1 MNRNL
6 NIFPV
11 LLISLLAVALSPSAS
26 AEEKKGTRI
35 KKCQD
40 GAGKWHYGDTADEQ
54 CARSKVIELDTRGIQ
69 RKEIAAPL
77 TEAEL
82 KEREQNREQTEKA
95 RKQAEEQE
103 RRDQQLLATYALEED
118 IVLTRDRKISE
129 VDVQIRAGQETL
141 TSLRSS
147 LTRLQ
152 AQATEEQRTGKTVL
166 PQTAKTIANNEAQ
179 IAKHEKH
186 IEASKKEQQNMR
198 TQYET
203 ELMRFRELKRK
214 QSSAPIPAAPG
225 SAAKPGN

>member
-6 NIFPV
+6 SLFPL
-11 LLISLLAVALSPSAS
+11 LLIALMAVAPPTGAD
-26 AEEKKGTRI
+26 EKKGARI

-54 CARSKVIELDTRGIQ
+54 CARSKIIELDTRGIQ

-82 KEREQNREQTEKA
+82 KAREQNREQLEAA

-129 VDVQIRAGQETL
+129 IEMQIRAAQESL
-141 TSLRSS
+141 NSLRSS
-147 LTRLQ
+147 LTRLK
-152 AQATEEQRTGKTVL
+152 AQAAEEQRSSKAVL

-179 IAKHEKH
+179 IAKHETQVQ
-186 IEASKKEQQNMR
+186 AWKKDQENMR

-203 ELMRFRELKRK
+203 ELLRFRELKRK
-214 QSSAPIPAAPG
+214 QLSAPIPAPPAPG
-225 SAAKPGN
+225 SVAKPTN

>member
-6 NIFPV
+6 SIRSV
-11 LLISLLAVALSPSAS
+11 LLISLLAVAVSPSA
-26 AEEKKGTRI
+26 ADEKKGTRI

-77 TEAEL
+77 TDAEL
-82 KEREQNREQTEKA
+82 KEREQNREQVEKV
-95 RKQAEEQE
+95 RKQAEDQE

-118 IVLTRDRKISE
+118 IILTRDRKISE
-129 VDVQIRAGQETL
+129 IEVQIRAGQETL
-141 TSLRSS
+141 TSLRGS

-152 AQATEEQRTGKTVL
+152 AQAAEEQRTGKTVL

-179 IAKHEKH
+179 IAKHETH
-186 IEASKKEQQNMR
+186 IQASKKEQEKMR

-214 QSSAPIPAAPG
+214 QLAAPAAAAPG
-225 SAAKPGN
+225 SAAKPAN

>member
-1 MNRNL
+1 M
-6 NIFPV
+6 
-11 LLISLLAVALSPSAS
+11 LLISLMAVALPAS
-26 AEEKKGTRI
+26 AADDKKGVRI

-82 KEREQNREQTEKA
+82 KEREQNREQVEKT
-95 RKQAEEQE
+95 RKQAEDQE
-103 RRDQQLLATYALEED
+103 RRDQQLLATYALDED

-129 VDVQIRAGQETL
+129 VEVQIRAGQETL

-152 AQATEEQRTGKTVL
+152 TQAAEEQRTGKTVL

-179 IAKHEKH
+179 IAKHETR
-186 IEASKKEQQNMR
+186 IQSLKKEQEAMR

-214 QSSAPIPAAPG
+214 QLSAPAPAAPG
-225 SAAKPGN
+225 NAAKPAN